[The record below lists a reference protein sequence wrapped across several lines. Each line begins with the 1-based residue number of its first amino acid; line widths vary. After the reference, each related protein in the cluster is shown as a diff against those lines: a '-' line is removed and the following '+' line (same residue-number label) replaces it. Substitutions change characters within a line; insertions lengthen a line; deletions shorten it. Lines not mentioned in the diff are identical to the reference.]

1 MEFMVIWFTF
11 HRRSGSMQFGIKLVF
26 RQSMNY
32 NIIETNEENEWDKKI
47 S

>member
-1 MEFMVIWFTF
+1 
-11 HRRSGSMQFGIKLVF
+11 MQFGIELVF

>member
-1 MEFMVIWFTF
+1 MRLSC
-11 HRRSGSMQFGIKLVF
+11 HGSTQFGIKLVF